1 MKRAISILLAALLA
15 AASAITAGASVPD
28 YKEGTH
34 YKSEYTKVNTE
45 RNICTYETPDA
56 EKGGYGMAWYDDDR
70 EKGEHKLTDGVL
82 PIEADLEA
90 ARVEKEF
97 DENIYYGWEGWI
109 ALAKTKDAF
118 VLNEKVNV
126 DFGFER
132 PITLKEVAVYSAALV
147 KGSVGIPKGFRI
159 YAANDDGVYYE
170 TELAYEEGSG
180 EFGVYKQDL
189 AVLTLETPVV
199 TKRVRLVMDC
209 GYAAWVFLS
218 EVEFFEQKD
227 AETAVDIEILV
238 KRQEGEKEAEESGD
252 TEESG
257 NAESNAEESS
267 QESESSAI
275 ESSAA
280 PESSVKP
287 AESSV
292 KPAES
297 SRSAVSAPG
306 FSVSDDGGDGISGG
320 TIALI
325 AGIAVVV
332 IAAAIVL
339 LCRRKKK

>member
-1 MKRAISILLAALLA
+1 MKKLLSVLLAATA
-15 AASAITAGASVPD
+15 ALCLTVTAGASVPD

-45 RNICTYETPDA
+45 KNPCTYETPDA

-90 ARVEKEF
+90 ARVEKELE
-97 DENIYYGWEGWI
+97 ENIYYGWEGWI

-126 DFGFER
+126 DFTFER

-147 KGSVGIPKGFRI
+147 KGSVGIPKAFRI
-159 YAANDDGVYYE
+159 YAANGDGVYYE

-189 AVLTLETPVV
+189 TVLTLETPVV
-199 TKRVRLVMDC
+199 TTNVRLVMVC
-209 GYAAWVFLS
+209 GNAAWVFLS

-227 AETAVDIEILV
+227 AEKSLDIEALV
-238 KRQEGEKEAEESGD
+238 QQQAEKEAEESRL
-252 TEESG
+252 
-257 NAESNAEESS
+257 AEESRR
-267 QESESSAI
+267 QNESAAAESSAPR
-275 ESSAA
+275 ESSGAA
-280 PESSVKP
+280 
-287 AESSV
+287 
-292 KPAES
+292 
-297 SRSAVSAPG
+297 SAGNATVSDPG
-306 FSVSDDGGDGISGG
+306 FSIADEGDGLGGG

-325 AGIAVVV
+325 AGAAVI
-332 IAAAIVL
+332 IAAAVIAVI
-339 LCRRKKK
+339 CKKKKN

>member
-1 MKRAISILLAALLA
+1 MKRTISILLAPLLA
-15 AASAITAGASVPD
+15 AALAVTAGASVPD

-90 ARVEKEF
+90 ARVEKEL

-126 DFGFER
+126 DFSFER

-147 KGSVGIPKGFRI
+147 KGSVGIPKAFRI

-189 AVLTLETPVV
+189 TVLTLETPVI
-199 TKRVRLVMDC
+199 TKNVRLVMDC
-209 GYAAWVFLS
+209 GNAAWVFLS

-227 AETAVDIEILV
+227 AETTVDIETLV
-238 KRQEGEKEAEESGD
+238 KQQENEKEAEESR
-252 TEESG
+252 
-257 NAESNAEESS
+257 NAEESS

-280 PESSVKP
+280 

-297 SRSAVSAPG
+297 SRSAVSDPG
-306 FSVSDDGGDGISGG
+306 FSVFDDDGDGISGG

-325 AGIAVVV
+325 AGIAAVV
-332 IAAAIVL
+332 IAAVIVL
-339 LCRRKKK
+339 LYRRKKK